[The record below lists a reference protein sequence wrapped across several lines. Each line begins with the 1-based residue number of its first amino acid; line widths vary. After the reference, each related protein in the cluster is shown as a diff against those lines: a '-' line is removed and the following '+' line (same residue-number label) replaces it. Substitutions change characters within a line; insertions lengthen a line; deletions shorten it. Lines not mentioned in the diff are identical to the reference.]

1 MTAKPIIRIEK
12 LVKDFKVPI
21 ENHKKGIFQSI
32 KNIFYKKYESKTIL
46 KGFSFD
52 IQEGEFVGFIGP
64 NGAGKSTTIKMM
76 TGILTPSA
84 GTVEIMGSNP
94 KEKRENYKH
103 IGVVFGQRSLL
114 EFDISVIESFKL
126 YKDIYEVSDKDFR
139 ERIEYFGKILDIKT
153 LLDLPVRK
161 LSLGQRMRC
170 EIAAALLHNPKIVY
184 LDEPTIGLDVVAKEN
199 IRHFLKEVNEKFGTT
214 IILTTHDM
222 DDIEQTCQRIII
234 IDEGDIIYDGS
245 LRGFNKEYLAY
256 KTIELDYEHIT
267 DKQAFTK
274 FLKER
279 EILLEEKNKVH
290 FKVFQDENKN
300 TLIKKL
306 LNMVEIKDI
315 AIHQP
320 RLESAIKEIYQKEK

>member
-1 MTAKPIIRIEK
+1 
-12 LVKDFKVPI
+12 
-21 ENHKKGIFQSI
+21 
-32 KNIFYKKYESKTIL
+32 
-46 KGFSFD
+46 
-52 IQEGEFVGFIGP
+52 
-64 NGAGKSTTIKMM
+64 MM